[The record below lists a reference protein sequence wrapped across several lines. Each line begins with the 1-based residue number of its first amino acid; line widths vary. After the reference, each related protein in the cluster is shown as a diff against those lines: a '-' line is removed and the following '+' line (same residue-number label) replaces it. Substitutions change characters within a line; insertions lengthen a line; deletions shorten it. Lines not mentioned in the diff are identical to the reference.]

1 MRLVERHIIQKNHR
15 FYPEIDRLCFLSKNL
30 YNYANYLVRQSFI
43 FENTYRNYNDIQK
56 NLQSQS
62 DYKAMPAKVSQQV
75 LMIIEKNWKS
85 FLAANNA
92 YKETP
97 SKFKG
102 RPRLPGYKHKI
113 KGRNVVVYTRQA
125 ISKKQLLKGLINL
138 SKTEIYLKTKVDTSK
153 IKQVRLVPRL
163 NHYVIEVIYEAD
175 KQQYELEENRYASI
189 DIGLNNLATLTFNQ
203 AGIKPLLING
213 RPLKSINQ
221 YYNKVKSDL
230 QSLERENPSSKK
242 LKKLCN
248 KREFKINDY
257 LHKASRLI
265 IDTLINEK
273 IATLII
279 GHNTEWKQK
288 INLGRRNNQNFVS
301 IPYNKLIEMLS
312 YKAEMVGIKVIITE
326 ESYTSKASF
335 LDNDCL
341 PVYQKDQKNQVTFS
355 GKRVQ
360 RGLYRAS
367 NRKLINADVNGSLN
381 IMRKAVPNAFGYGI
395 EGVVVHPVR
404 VTPTK

>member
-1 MRLVERHIIQKNHR
+1 MKLVERHIIQKNHR
-15 FYPEIDRLCFLSKNL
+15 FYAEIDRLCFLSKNL

-43 FENTYRNYNDIQK
+43 FEKTYRNYHDIQK
-56 NLQSQS
+56 TLQNQP
-62 DYKAMPAKVSQQV
+62 DYQAIPAKVSQQV
-75 LMIIEKNWKS
+75 LMIIERNWKS
-85 FLAANNA
+85 FKEANNA

-113 KGRNVVVYTRQA
+113 KGRNVVVYTKQA
-125 ISKKQLLKGLINL
+125 ISKKQLKQGLINP

-153 IKQVRLVPRL
+153 IKQVRLVPKL

-175 KQQYELEENRYASI
+175 KRQYELEDNRCASI

-213 RPLKSINQ
+213 KPLKSINQ
-221 YYNKVKSDL
+221 YYNKVKSGL
-230 QSLERENPSSKK
+230 QSLLGENQSSQKI
-242 LKKLCN
+242 KKLCN

-265 IDTLINEK
+265 IDTLISEK

-301 IPYNKLIEMLS
+301 IPYNKLIGMLS

-335 LDNDCL
+335 LDNDPL
-341 PVYQKDQKNQVTFS
+341 PIYQKDQKNQVTFS
-355 GKRVQ
+355 GKRVK
-360 RGLYRAS
+360 RGLYRTGK
-367 NRKLINADVNGSLN
+367 RKLINADVNGSLN

-404 VTPTK
+404 VIPAK